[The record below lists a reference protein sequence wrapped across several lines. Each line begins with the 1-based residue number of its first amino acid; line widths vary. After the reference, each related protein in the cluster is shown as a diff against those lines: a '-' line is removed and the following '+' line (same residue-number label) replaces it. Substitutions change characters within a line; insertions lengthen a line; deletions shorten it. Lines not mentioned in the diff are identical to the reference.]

1 MADIRC
7 PSCGKDNPDFLDVC
21 QFCQTPLKPE
31 SMVHIGD
38 KPTKKNTGELEPV
51 LPEWLRDV
59 RKQARDSAEEDA
71 AETASMPKVQ
81 KDEPPDLLAGLAFQ
95 SAKNEEEDVPDWL
108 SSLSSKPDEKPSSP
122 AAPAEPKSDF
132 FAKFEK
138 SRPAQKSEPE
148 PEETSSVSGLSG
160 MSSDSPERDEL
171 SDWFAEASK
180 QPVEPF
186 SLEPD
191 APATDSGWE
200 LNEETPPA
208 PKETASQPREEE
220 DLGWL
225 RSLEAEAKKT
235 GELSSPRRG
244 EGGSFGFDAPGEDS
258 SKLDDDLSWL
268 NNLGA
273 LPASEEPVQQA
284 SHSGDDLGWLNDF
297 AETSESSQPEPK
309 PSASQDDL
317 SWLNNLDA
325 PPASEEPVQQAPQP
339 KEDLG
344 WLNAFAETSESPPPE
359 STSPVSQDDLSW
371 LDELGGVSQ
380 PPQSSDLKQDEPTPQ
395 EDLSWL
401 SNLQSSSEPLS
412 AAPFEDAS
420 SEQDQA
426 GVAGEKPG
434 DIPHV
439 SPFTPRRTA
448 PLSEESNDSIPD
460 WLKSATDEPSMPL
473 GPQALDQFREDYHI
487 PSTPEEPFS
496 WKSFVQGI
504 EPADEGPAPDRQQPP
519 FVDPDLYTPAGDSS
533 TLSNQD
539 VDSLFSMDM
548 PDWLSHPEPA
558 GDEAPT
564 QDIGIH
570 AEGGEALSPADL
582 PSWVQAMRPME
593 AVISEVLPNVEDQP
607 AEREGPLAGLKGVI
621 PAAPIGSSRRPQ
633 PIPLKLQATDE
644 QQTSAAILEEILLG
658 ETTSSQLVSAPVVIS
673 QRVLR
678 WVIAALVLIVLGTV
692 VFMRSEIMP
701 VSALLPPHAQDVTN
715 VVMNISEDAPVLV
728 VLDYEPA
735 LAGEMEAVSGPLLD
749 QLVLLRHPHLSF
761 LATSPNGTALV
772 ERLLVNTNIN
782 QPDGHAYIAGQNY
795 TNMGYLPGGESGVLA
810 FIQSPQTAIQSS
822 PVLGFSEYAAILLLT
837 DHADSA
843 RMWVEQLHALKQ
855 ADPALASQPLLAV
868 SSAQTGPMLQPY
880 VSSRQIN
887 GLISGMSDAARY
899 ESMNNSRPGIA
910 RSYWDAFGVGV
921 MMAVLLIVL
930 GSLWSVF
937 TGIRSRRAEAAEE

>member
-235 GELSSPRRG
+235 GELSSPRQG

-593 AVISEVLPNVEDQP
+593 AVISEASPTWKTSRPSAKVRWPVCGVSYRPRRL
-607 AEREGPLAGLKGVI
+607 AHRAGPSPSL
-621 PAAPIGSSRRPQ
+621 SNCRHRTNSRRARRF
-633 PIPLKLQATDE
+633 LKSSCWVKPHA
-644 QQTSAAILEEILLG
+644 
-658 ETTSSQLVSAPVVIS
+658 SQLVSAPVVIS

-678 WVIAALVLIVLGTV
+678 WAIAALVLIVLGTV

-701 VSALLPPHAQDVTN
+701 VSTAPAPNAQDVTN

-735 LAGEMEAVSGPLLD
+735 LAGEMEAVSGPAAGSAG
-749 QLVLLRHPHLSF
+749 PA
-761 LATSPNGTALV
+761 ATSAS
-772 ERLLVNTNIN
+772 LLCRHLAQRHRTRGAPAGEHEH
-782 QPDGHAYIAGQNY
+782 QPARWIWVRRRTELCQHGLPARRGVGCAGIHPVPADGD
-795 TNMGYLPGGESGVLA
+795 P
-810 FIQSPQTAIQSS
+810 
-822 PVLGFSEYAAILLLT
+822 LLT
-837 DHADSA
+837 
-843 RMWVEQLHALKQ
+843 RCW
-855 ADPALASQPLLAV
+855 
-868 SSAQTGPMLQPY
+868 
-880 VSSRQIN
+880 SSR
-887 GLISGMSDAARY
+887 
-899 ESMNNSRPGIA
+899 SMPPS
-910 RSYWDAFGVGV
+910 SC
-921 MMAVLLIVL
+921 
-930 GSLWSVF
+930 
-937 TGIRSRRAEAAEE
+937 